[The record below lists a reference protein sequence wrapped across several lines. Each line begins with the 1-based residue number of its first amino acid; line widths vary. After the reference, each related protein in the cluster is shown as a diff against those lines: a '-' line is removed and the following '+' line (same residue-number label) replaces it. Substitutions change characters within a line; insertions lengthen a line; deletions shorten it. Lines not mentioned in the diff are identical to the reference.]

1 MSQNQKNRYVS
12 LENKC
17 CRCGKIKQAKES
29 VKKIIVYARREKDLW
44 RAIAGEQE
52 CGDIRECETTVVKHR
67 PLLMA
72 TISSSHRLKPS
83 FDCLWKITQP
93 WSIFSTIFLTNIDN
107 TLLNFKPV
115 LHFYRKI
122 SENPK
127 GSGKELWCS
136 RVNINLR
143 RYFQCLFTS
152 NSCQFVC
159 CSDISTGVNI
169 YSTECKPRFL
179 SASNIHLLPPP
190 SIMLRK
196 VNTRWVMCQWYF
208 SINISIF
215 ILQNND
221 ISV

>member
-72 TISSSHRLKPS
+72 TISSSLRLKPS
-83 FDCLWKITQP
+83 LDCLWKITQP
-93 WSIFSTIFLTNIDN
+93 WSIFSTIFLTNTDN
-107 TLLNFKPV
+107 TLLNLKSV
-115 LHFYRKI
+115 LHFFFAK
-122 SENPK
+122 
-127 GSGKELWCS
+127 
-136 RVNINLR
+136 
-143 RYFQCLFTS
+143 FQ
-152 NSCQFVC
+152 
-159 CSDISTGVNI
+159 
-169 YSTECKPRFL
+169 RF
-179 SASNIHLLPPP
+179 
-190 SIMLRK
+190 RK
-196 VNTRWVMCQWYF
+196 VLAKNFDVQESTLI
-208 SINISIF
+208 SGNIFNVYSLPILVSLFAAAISQPESIF
-215 ILQNND
+215 IQRNANQGSCPTQIFTFFPHPQLCSGKLTPDGWCVND